1 MEIVGVP
8 WGAKDTLEAHHT
20 LLNHK
25 VLPSTELVVGG
36 AMRRRE
42 IIQAAALVTAL
53 PPMALAQGTVRRA
66 QIAKIGILWHLDS
79 ANEPL
84 TIYRD
89 ALIGT
94 LSSLGHVEGNPV
106 EQPTRLKLVLNL
118 KVAKALGLDM
128 PVSLLTLADEIIE

>member
-1 MEIVGVP
+1 
-8 WGAKDTLEAHHT
+8 
-20 LLNHK
+20 
-25 VLPSTELVVGG
+25 
-36 AMRRRE
+36 MRRRE